1 MSTISLFQRCT
12 ARFCIRM
19 ATKNQPCQST
29 LSLFQRY
36 TAGFYI
42 KMATKK
48 PRCQLFRCFNAA
60 LHDSASGWPRKSRH
74 VNAYAVSTLHCT
86 ILHQDGHEKAAM
98 SVNPDM
104 YVMNQHYTILHQD
117 GHEKAAMLV
126 NTFSVSTLHCT
137 ILHQDGHEETIPD
150 NLSLSAPVT

>member
-1 MSTISLFQRCT
+1 
-12 ARFCIRM
+12 
-19 ATKNQPCQST
+19 
-29 LSLFQRY
+29 
-36 TAGFYI
+36 
-42 KMATKK
+42 
-48 PRCQLFRCFNAA
+48 
-60 LHDSASGWPRKSRH
+60 
-74 VNAYAVSTLHCT
+74 
-86 ILHQDGHEKAAM
+86 M